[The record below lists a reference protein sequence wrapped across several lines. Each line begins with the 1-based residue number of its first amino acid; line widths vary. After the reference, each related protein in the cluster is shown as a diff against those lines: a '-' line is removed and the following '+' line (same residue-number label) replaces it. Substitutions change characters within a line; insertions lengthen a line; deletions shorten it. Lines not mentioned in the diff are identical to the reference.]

1 LSPDEDGLR
10 STDDQGLEEA
20 EAAEASYKVCCP
32 LIPYPETL
40 SAVGFISLFR
50 PFEQADHFHSRSTS
64 LEHKIDGITS
74 LLEASSSN
82 FLSLN
87 DPNDLVGDDS
97 SLGTPPSI
105 STPDPFPDHYDR
117 NTFQSYGLDSF
128 GHATHQFE
136 PPSFAQPPAPAPSY
150 PQHSSLSYGGSSPGF
165 GLTWGQAEQAISNFK
180 IKFMPNFP
188 FVALRPEIFAEQLY
202 LEKPLLFKVIMLVAA
217 PTTLAK
223 MTEIKRS
230 ITTYIGQHL
239 VVLEKR
245 DLDLLQGLLVFIAW

>member
-1 LSPDEDGLR
+1 MSPQPLSRG
-10 STDDQGLEEA
+10 
-20 EAAEASYKVCCP
+20 
-32 LIPYPETL
+32 PY
-40 SAVGFISLFR
+40 AVGEIPFSARSGRLIIS
-50 PFEQADHFHSRSTS
+50 HSRATS
-64 LEHKIDGITS
+64 LEQKIDGITS

-82 FLSLN
+82 FLTLN
-87 DPNDLVGDDS
+87 DPNELVGDES
-97 SLGTPPSI
+97 SLGGGTPPSI

-117 NTFQSYGLDSF
+117 NAFQAYGLNAF
-128 GHATHQFE
+128 GHAAHQFE
-136 PPSFAQPPAPAPSY
+136 PPSFAHPPAPAPSY
-150 PQHSSLSYGGSSPGF
+150 PQHSGLSYGGTSPGF

-223 MTEIKRS
+223 LREIKRS
-230 ITTYIGQHL
+230 VTAYIGQQL
-239 VVLEKR
+239 VLLEKR